1 MALTQ
6 LNAQYNGGRDTEI
19 FRELFLLNNSLG
31 KGYVRL
37 LDGVKGNQTLTD
49 AVASVTIQA
58 YKAAPVVGT
67 DEASTLSFRDV
78 LLQPVQLMVF
88 DSFNPATFRQTY
100 FNRDALPGAI
110 NSIGD
115 ELLSEIVYL
124 YGGKMSSAAERMFW
138 NGATSATKTAIA
150 ALTAGTGQNAV
161 GAAEQALIA
170 AMPTTLFDSATAK
183 AILTYANAAE
193 RRRFK
198 VAGTTITSSNIQ
210 TEYGKLYAAIPS
222 AYEGSALL
230 QDGNVQN
237 QYIYAPHSHLALIN
251 QYNNDPTKFK
261 DAFIKDADGDFTYN
275 GIKIVFVPLAE
286 NVLLFHRWN
295 YMVWGTDI
303 ESDFTGM
310 TIAPMNSYSAQH
322 VIRAD
327 FALEAAVMNP
337 GQVVLYVG

>member
-1 MALTQ
+1 MALAQ

-19 FRELFLLNNSLG
+19 FRELFLLNNSVG
-31 KGYVRL
+31 KQYIRL

-49 AVASVTIQA
+49 SVASVTLQA

-67 DEASTLSFRDV
+67 DEAGSISFRDV
-78 LLQPVQLMVF
+78 LMQPVQHMLF
-88 DSFNPATFRQTY
+88 DSFDPATFRQTY
-100 FNRDALPGAI
+100 FNRDAIPGAI
-110 NSIGD
+110 NSIGN
-115 ELLSEIVYL
+115 EFLSEVIYL
-124 YGGKMSSAAERMFW
+124 YGGKMSQAAERLFW
-138 NGATSATKTAIA
+138 GGATSATKTAIA

-161 GAAEQALIA
+161 GAAEQALVA
-170 AMPTTLFDSATAK
+170 AMPTSLFDSAIAK
-183 AILTYANAAE
+183 SILTYANSSN

-198 VAGTTITSSNIQ
+198 VVGTTITSSNIQ

-251 QYNNDPTKFK
+251 QYNNDPTKYK
-261 DAFIKDADGDFTYN
+261 DAFIKDAEGNFTYN

-295 YMVWGTDI
+295 YLVWGTDI
-303 ESDFTGM
+303 ESDLTNL
-310 TIAPMNSYSAQH
+310 TIAPMNAYSAQH
-322 VIRAD
+322 IIRAD
-327 FALEAAVMNP
+327 LSIESAIMQP
-337 GQVVLYVG
+337 GQSVLYVG